1 MFDEFEKRLRR
12 EAEIWRDEGII
23 SASQYQQI
31 ADRHQFKN
39 IEKAARDR
47 FIMIAIAVGGVLLV
61 LGMTTFVAA
70 NWFSWAREVKFIM
83 MMSLFIFVS
92 ITGFYTWQEPIKGKG
107 EKKKSKRSD
116 RILGEAL
123 LILAALL
130 LGVNILLMAQIF
142 NISGSTTELFLAW
155 GFGVSLMA
163 YSLSLNSL
171 GILAITLV
179 QIGYWAGL
187 GDLWYSSSSA
197 DWNWARLAVRHMPL
211 ISWLLFVPLAYVC
224 RSRWIYL
231 LAAIFFASSLQLN
244 LNPLPLQNFSN
255 MAPWVASFALAL
267 PPALF
272 WSYDDLLFPTIN
284 YRLFQPLARDLAL
297 IAFGLVFYALSFR
310 WQWQGVAFN
319 SFGARNSAFMS
330 LPIIDVG
337 ILSGLAVLQ
346 WSSFYRQTN
355 NQPRRE
361 VVFKTGLI
369 ATFLGFIIVV
379 PFWHQAINRIGEL
392 GSFIFSVLMVVLSW
406 AFIQE
411 GLKLNNRRSFW
422 GGMLLLTLL
431 VISRMLEYDTDLL
444 FKSMVFVMCGSILIS
459 AGLWF
464 ERRVTGGGSGSGS
477 GSSSGSSGSKKD

>member
-1 MFDEFEKRLRR
+1 MFDNFQKRLRR
-12 EAEIWRDEGII
+12 EAQIWRDEGII

-39 IEKAARDR
+39 LEAAARDR
-47 FIMIAIAVGGVLLV
+47 FMMIAIAVGGILLV
-61 LGMTTFVAA
+61 LGVTTFVAA
-70 NWFSWAREVKFIM
+70 NWFAWSREVKFIM

-92 ITGFYTWQEPIKGKG
+92 ITGFYTWTEPTLNKSEG
-107 EKKKSKRSD
+107 KKKQRNN

-123 LILAALL
+123 LILAAFI

-142 NISGSTTELFLAW
+142 NISGSATQLFLAW
-155 GFGVSLMA
+155 GFGVSFMA

-171 GILAITLV
+171 GILAIILV
-179 QIGYWAGL
+179 QIGYWAGV
-187 GDLWYSSSSA
+187 GDLWASPSSA

-211 ISWLLFVPLAYVC
+211 ISWLLFVPLAYSC
-224 RSRWIYL
+224 RSRWIFFF
-231 LAAIFFASSLQLN
+231 AAFFFASSLQFN

-284 YRLFQPLARDLAL
+284 YRLFQPLARNLAL

-310 WQWQGVAFN
+310 FPWQGITFN
-319 SFGARNSAFMS
+319 SFAPRNSINAFMS
-330 LPIIDVG
+330 LPIIDLG

-346 WSSFYRQTN
+346 WLFLLRQTN
-355 NQPRRE
+355 NPPRRE
-361 VVFKTGLI
+361 VVFKTSLI
-369 ATFLGFIIVV
+369 ATFLGFIVVV
-379 PFWHQAINRIGEL
+379 PFWHQAINRIGDL
-392 GSFIFSVLMVVLSW
+392 GSFIFSVLLVVLSW
-406 AFIQE
+406 GFIQE

-431 VISRMLEYDTDLL
+431 VISRVLEYNTDLL
-444 FKSMVFVMCGSILIS
+444 FKSMVFVMCGSTLIS

-464 ERRVTGGGSGSGS
+464 ERRVTGGSSS
-477 GSSSGSSGSKKD
+477 SSSSGNKSKD